1 MKRETAGLFDG
12 GFTRTP
18 VGPFTYDYPGVDDG
32 DASWRDA
39 HADFL
44 SSMSDVERAD
54 LLRRARLLE
63 LDTRDRLFQAGDESD
78 DVFIVADGCIRVS
91 QVSLKGK
98 ETIIWLNFRG
108 EIFGMAELLNGNH
121 RQVYAEANQPSRVY
135 SIRRQ
140 EFTEFLGACPEA
152 AMKAISILSARV
164 RSLGC
169 VLARHASD
177 TVETRIACLLS
188 RFATILEN
196 ERCCSAGGPN
206 EWCINVRLRHQ
217 DIASLIGASRQTVTT
232 TLRHLS
238 GIGAIRM
245 VDRHIHIVEP
255 GYFRSLVDENAD

>member
-1 MKRETAGLFDG
+1 MNRESVGKVHAGFS
-12 GFTRTP
+12 RTQ
-18 VGPFTYDYPGVDDG
+18 VGHITDTYAGIDNG

-44 SSMSDVERAD
+44 SSLSREERVD
-54 LLRRARLLE
+54 LLRRSRRLV
-63 LDTRDRLFQAGDESD
+63 LDTNDRLFQAGDASG
-78 DVFIVADGCIRVS
+78 DVFIVEDGCIRVS

-108 EIFGMAELLNGNH
+108 EIFGIAELLNGNH

-140 EFTEFLGACPEA
+140 EFTQFLGACPEA

-177 TVETRIACLLS
+177 TVETRIACLLM
-188 RFATILEN
+188 RFAVILAKTHSCNRVEHS
-196 ERCCSAGGPN
+196 ECCV
-206 EWCINVRLRHQ
+206 NVRLRHQ

-232 TLRHLS
+232 TLRHLCS
-238 GIGAIRM
+238 TGVIRM
-245 VDRHIHIVEP
+245 VDRHIHIVDP
-255 GYFRSLVDENAD
+255 DYFRMLIDESAD